1 MEGWVE
7 YVFDSICGYQYQ
19 YQVSYD
25 CVPLNVL
32 DFYFIKFILIV
43 LCFVV
48 EQAADSEWKGSEY
61 VQPDVGAVWCE

>member
-1 MEGWVE
+1 MITYIKSLTIVSLN
-7 YVFDSICGYQYQ
+7 VVDLF
-19 YQVSYD
+19 YQV
-25 CVPLNVL
+25 C
-32 DFYFIKFILIV
+32 LIA

>member
-1 MEGWVE
+1 MSWKLCIVLIE
-7 YVFDSICGYQYQ
+7 FCDNL

-25 CVPLNVL
+25 CVFKCCRLL
-32 DFYFIKFILIV
+32 FYPVCLIA

-48 EQAADSEWKGSEY
+48 EQAADSEWEGSEY